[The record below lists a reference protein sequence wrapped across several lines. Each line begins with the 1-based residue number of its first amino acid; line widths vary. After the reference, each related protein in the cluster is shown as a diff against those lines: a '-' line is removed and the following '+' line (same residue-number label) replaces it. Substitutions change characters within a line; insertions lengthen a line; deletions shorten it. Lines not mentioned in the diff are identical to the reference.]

1 MLDCLP
7 DNIFILLGLFADLF
21 LHVYEA
27 FCLQGL
33 LKNKNRKLVHT
44 CISSFRC
51 IDDVLPLN
59 NSRLGDYLHR
69 IYPTELKLTYGN
81 DSQMHSYLDLHIE
94 IDNEGR
100 LKTQLYDKHNDVT
113 FPIVNFPFIKS
124 NIPASSAHGAYAP
137 QLIRYCRAVP
147 RTVTFW
153 REHSH

>member
-7 DNIFILLGLFADLF
+7 DNTFVLLGLFADLF

-59 NSRLGDYLHR
+59 NSRFGDYLHR
-69 IYPTELKLTYGN
+69 IYPTELKLTYGY
-81 DSQMHSYLDLHIE
+81 DSQMYSFLDHHIE

-100 LKTQLYDKHNDVT
+100 LKTKLYDKRNDVR
-113 FPIVNFPFIKS
+113 FPIVNFPFIKAIFQHHQRMEHTLHNS
-124 NIPASSAHGAYAP
+124 YVIVEP
-137 QLIRYCRAVP
+137 VF